1 MNLLIRLALVAMIM
15 TAAHLQAQTTIEVGA
30 ETLGGAVDAIIID
43 IDPATLPP
51 VRQWQP
57 GDPIKEIPM
66 QQEKILNAPQ
76 PEPRGFGL
84 DPLLDRQLAAT
95 RNAQAGVL
103 GGDAGFGN
111 LLINQ
116 AGLGFTGVNPSD
128 TIGDVGNDYY
138 IQMINTGSGDGS
150 IEVLILDKTDGT
162 QAIPPFNLADLAAGA
177 GSNCANGRGDPIINF
192 DETAD
197 NGPGQAA
204 GRWVLSEM
212 NNSSFCVYVSQTSDP
227 TTGQWFLYEFNSAT
241 GNLPDYPKYGVWP
254 DAYYIGAN
262 EGPRQYA
269 LDRVNMLAGNTARA
283 AQVFQGTG
291 LPGFG
296 FQHIMPVDWD
306 GDIAPPAGS
315 PGLFMRHRDTEIHG
329 PANLPASD
337 IIEMFEFVT
346 DFDNPGN
353 SSFTGPINVSV
364 SEFDSDFC
372 NLVFSGCLTQPNS
385 GTTLFALLQP
395 IMWRA
400 QYRNFGDRQSIVA
413 NMVTDVT
420 GTDIGGVRWFELNN
434 TGSGWSLA
442 QDGTVSAD
450 DGISRW
456 MASVAQDE
464 TGNIAAGYNVV
475 GVGGAGTADDVFP
488 GMRYNGRSIADPP
501 GTMPQGEVS
510 IIEGTAANGSIRYGD
525 YTSLNVDPVDGC
537 RFWFT
542 AQHNQSGQWSTQI
555 GSFRFDACGEP
566 GFTLSASNAQQQ
578 ICVPDDLQDVTINVG
593 SINDFI
599 NPVTLSLQAP
609 PTGVSGSFSVNPVIP
624 GNSSVASLSI
634 DNSAAL
640 GDNPITILGTATA
653 ADDRTTVVVAEVFNM
668 VADAPSLSLPADGE
682 INVAPAPVLSWN
694 PVPQAADYLVEI
706 ATDPAFANVVYQAT
720 ESNTSH
726 QVAATL
732 DLLTQHFWRVS
743 TNNPCGSGSASAAFT
758 FTTADLP
765 PVLLVD
771 DDDNAPDVQQIYVD
785 ALNALGIQFD
795 LFDTGNSD
803 NEPGAEMLGYDTVIW
818 FTGDEFGGVAG
829 PGAAGEATLANYLD
843 GGNKCLLMS
852 SQDYLFDRGQT
863 AFMTTYLGFS
873 DGDNDTGSYVSVTGT
888 GPLDGLGPYTLNY
901 GASGLSD
908 FSDTLTIAGDGQLLL
923 DGNNDNDAA
932 SGNANFN
939 TLFTSFPFAAI
950 ATAAEREELL
960 QAFFDSVCPD
970 LSLPEVF
977 FTDGFETPEP

>member
-1 MNLLIRLALVAMIM
+1 MPHCIRATALLLLAAGHSL
-15 TAAHLQAQTTIEVGA
+15 AQTTLIGA
-30 ETLGGAVDAIIID
+30 DTLGGAVDPVIININ
-43 IDPATLPP
+43 PSTLPP
-51 VRQWQP
+51 VKPWQP
-57 GDPIKEIPM
+57 GDPIREIPM
-66 QQEKILNAPQ
+66 QQEKNLNP
-76 PEPRGFGL
+76 PPREPRGFGQ
-84 DPLLDRQLAAT
+84 DPLLDRQLEAS
-95 RNAQAGVL
+95 RNAQGDLL
-103 GGDAGFGN
+103 GGDTGFGN

-116 AGLGFTGVNPSD
+116 AGLGFSGVNPSD
-128 TIGDVGNDYY
+128 TVGDVGNDHY
-138 IQMINTGSGDGS
+138 IQMINTGSGAGS

-177 GSNCANGRGDPIINF
+177 GTGCGNGVGDPIANF

-197 NGPGQAA
+197 NGPGNPP

-212 NNSSFCVYVSQTSDP
+212 TDNSLCVYVSQTSDP
-227 TTGQWFLYEFNSAT
+227 TTGQWFLYEFDTAT

-254 DAYYIGAN
+254 DAYYVGAN

-269 LDRVNMLAGNTARA
+269 LDRVNMLAGNTARPV
-283 AQVFQGTG
+283 QVFQGTG

-296 FQHIMPVDWD
+296 FQHMMPVDWD

-337 IIEMFEFVT
+337 IIELFEFVT

-353 SSFTGPINVSV
+353 SSFTGPINVTV
-364 SEFDSDFC
+364 SEFDSEFC

-385 GTTLFALLQP
+385 ETTLFALLQP

-442 QDGTVSAD
+442 QDGTVAAD

-542 AQHNQSGQWSTQI
+542 AQHNQTGQWSTQI

-566 GFTLSASNAQQQ
+566 GFTLSAGNAQQQ

-640 GDNPITILGTATA
+640 GDNLITIAGSAAA

-668 VADAPSLSLPADGE
+668 VATAPVLSLPADGE
-682 INVAPAPVLSWN
+682 TGVAPAPLLDWN

-720 ESNTSH
+720 ETNTSH
-726 QVAATL
+726 QVATAL

-743 TNNPCGSGSASAAFT
+743 TNNPCGSGSAAAAFA

-785 ALNALGIQFD
+785 ALNALGIGFD

-803 NEPGAEMLGYDTVIW
+803 NEPGAEMLGYDAVIW
-818 FTGDEFGGVAG
+818 FTGDEFGGAAG
-829 PGAAGEATLANYLD
+829 PGAAAEATLASFLV
-843 GGNKCLLMS
+843 GGNKCLLLS

-863 AFMTTYLGFS
+863 PFMTTYLGFS
-873 DGDNDTGSYVSVTGT
+873 AGASDDGNYSSVSGT
-888 GPLDGLGPYTLNY
+888 GPLAGLGPYTLNY
-901 GASGLSD
+901 AASGLSD
-908 FSDTLTIAGDGQLLL
+908 FSDILTIAGDGQLLL
-923 DGNNDNDAA
+923 DGDNGNDAA
-932 SGNANFN
+932 SGNAGFN
-939 TLFTSFPFAAI
+939 TLFTSFPLAAI
-950 ATAAEREELL
+950 GSAAEREQLL
-960 QAFFDSVCPD
+960 QAFFDNICPG

-977 FTDGFETPEP
+977 FTDGFEAPEL